1 MSRQGLFVP
10 RAGWGSSAAALLL
23 GVCFVNAAGAEPAVP
38 NEAVKDAAAEDS
50 QPLAVLAPAVDDA
63 IRQRMQD
70 RAYGEALQAIDAAI
84 ARGGQAIDC
93 LSYLKGRALALQG
106 EYAKAAEIFSSI
118 SKAFPQSPWQRRA
131 RFEEAA
137 AAARQGDYQTAE
149 RIYRGEAD
157 YLFGTGRKQQIAAIY
172 LEFADAAFH
181 PSDPLAEPDYR
192 KALEFYSAAL
202 GAGLEPGQRPEVELQ
217 AARCC
222 QELGDLAAAIERFAR
237 FAEEHPGHALLVEA
251 RYRLGECELASERR
265 AEARRTWEDL
275 LAECGK
281 SDSPRIAE
289 AAFRLAETWGVPEP
303 ANAAELDLG
312 VAALE
317 SFLARFPEHPLA
329 AKARLLIAKSAFHQR
344 RFADAADRLQG
355 FLGDERLARS
365 SEVPEALELLGRS
378 YQAQSRFDEALAVW
392 RRFLVEH
399 PADERWSGVQQAV
412 IDTEYL
418 KGIEQHRQGQLAE
431 ARKSLAEFLAHYP
444 LDHRCP
450 EILFLFG
457 EMLHTEKKFD
467 EAIAAWGRLV
477 SKHPG
482 TPEADRGQLR
492 IAETLEQDLGKFE
505 EAIDA
510 YRKAEQ
516 GSKAADARQ
525 AIDRLSEK
533 HVALAT
539 ERVFRTNQPARLR
552 LTTRNIES
560 VTIRAYRIDMET
572 YFRKMYGPPGIE
584 QLDIGL
590 IDPDKTSELSIAG
603 YRAHQEFETI
613 VEAPFEGDQAGVMAI
628 TASSGNLEST
638 TLAIRSDLDLIVKSS
653 RSEVFVFAENM
664 RTGKPWPGARLLISN
679 GREMLA
685 EAETGPDGVF
695 RTGLK
700 QLAQAEAV
708 CAVALAGE
716 HAASNA
722 IGLAGLG
729 SAKGLDDAGYVCTD
743 RPAYRAG
750 DAVQVSGWI
759 RRVAAGEYAVDEGK
773 QCTLELYDARRR
785 LVRQKKLT
793 LGRFGTFHDAFTL
806 PESCPEGQCRLV
818 VHDHRGR
825 SYDGTLRVHAYRPG
839 LVRLVIDCPRSVYYR
854 GEPIEGTIR
863 AETCYG
869 APLAGRQIR
878 YMLGDDLPRTA
889 RTDERGV
896 VRFSLPT
903 RQFHETQRVALK
915 AELPQRNLQ
924 ASVDIQLATQGYAI
938 GLSTARTV
946 FLAGE
951 LFEIRAETFTPEG
964 KPVGVK
970 LALKVFERT
979 TVAGIEGQ
987 RLVRTIDVATD
998 QASGV
1003 GRTSLAL
1010 EAGGRYVLRAEG
1022 TDQFD
1027 HRVSGQ
1033 TEIEISADEDPTR
1046 LRILADRLT
1055 CQVGET
1061 ADVIIH
1067 WRGRPALGLITFQ
1080 AARILG
1086 YRLVELRSGQN
1097 PLSIPMTAQLA
1108 PNFELAVAVMTD
1120 EADQKSDPR
1129 ANRRFHQAS
1138 ASLTVERNLDIDL
1151 AWKRAGG
1158 AEGPIRPGQRLE
1170 LSLKTTDP
1178 LGKPVSAEVC
1188 LAMLEQSVRERFPL
1202 AGAHPADL
1210 FRGISRATEMRT
1222 GSSITF
1228 SYHPGRAAVDPQI
1241 LAEQQRIETRR
1252 AEEESRQSAL
1262 AEPGGTAAA
1271 GLGGYGGMGGHGSG
1285 VGGGSA
1291 GQPAVVG
1298 PPQQAPADPFAA
1310 DPVMADPF
1318 AADPFAPRATPDLPP
1333 AEPWSAPAPMSDEN
1347 GYWNPAVITDES
1359 GRATITLEVPTRETT
1374 WEVLATGIT
1383 ADTLVGETSRSLV
1396 AKKELSAEF
1405 RLPLA
1410 FVEGDKADIPVSV
1423 HQARPGGGPIE
1434 VVLKTTILGRSV
1446 EDAKT
1451 IQAAK
1456 GGSAELVFHR
1466 EFLRPEPADAAGSAG
1481 SDPDVRIEFEL
1492 TVVAGGDRETVRR
1505 VVPLLPFG
1513 AAVHAIRSGLATADA
1528 AALVEPP
1535 EATPISSP
1543 SLQILVSPTVDR
1555 CLLDSVLARPPDCQV
1570 ETSRMASD
1578 VEIAAADLMASLA
1591 LRGLLTKTKAAD
1603 GPAMRELDNRVRSA
1617 IGLLVLSQLDDGGW
1631 GWAWRSA
1638 RSQLFATSYAV
1649 WALSLAKAAAYPLPA
1664 STLPKALKYLREQLA
1679 AAGTSDDAK
1688 AVILHAM
1695 TLAGEGDFNLANRL
1709 QRIRAELSTRSLLYL
1724 ALAFAV
1730 MDRAGPAGEL
1740 LDEVTQRELQA
1751 GGAPLAE
1758 LEALRALAA
1767 EQVRPGSAK
1776 TAVDWL
1782 LAHRTG
1788 HRWSPERATGPAV
1801 QALCGWFTGQPF
1813 DAGPYRL
1820 EIFVNGTAVKT
1831 LEIEASS
1838 ETRMVDVP
1846 ASLLASGP
1854 QQVRFAITGKGR
1866 FAYECILGGF
1876 VPADRLQST
1885 TDAWRIERT
1894 YEPAPL
1900 EVDGREI
1907 APGFS
1912 TVAGAHKSF
1921 RNSVEQL
1928 PAGRRA
1934 VVRVTL
1940 QRSVA
1945 GPPAADQLEYLVVNE
1960 PIPSGAEVIEP
1971 SVTGPFES
1979 FQIVPGGIVF
1989 HLGSPQ
1995 SLGTIEYQ
2003 LYGAAPGEYR
2013 AAPTVV
2019 SNAYRPEQRAVASA
2033 RQLAVLAAGVQSK
2046 DPYRLTPDEL
2056 LALGSVAFEKGDF
2069 QSASKHLGTLVS
2081 DWSLPP
2087 DVYQRVILMLLDAHL
2102 ELGPPDKIV
2111 RYFELLIE
2119 RWPDE
2124 EISFEKALK
2133 IGAAYDAIGE
2143 VERSY
2148 IAYRAAVEGSFLRE
2162 SSTAGFLQA
2171 QGEFLRSV
2179 DFMERLLQEY
2189 PAEPYAAAAAC
2200 SLAQQVH
2207 AKAPRAAELEDLR
2220 KKKINRVDLTCRAA
2234 RMLDDFLTVFPEDPA
2249 ADRAA
2254 FSRANALLELQA
2266 YGEAVAECNR
2276 YAQRYPKSDLLD
2288 SFWYMIGYCQFA
2300 AGEHDA
2306 ALAMCRK
2313 VSETSRVDPA
2323 TGQRV
2328 DARNKWLAVYILGQI
2343 YHSLGQAEDAI
2354 REYRR
2359 VEDKYDDARA
2369 AVEEL
2374 LRKRIGLPELT
2385 VAAGGDPV
2393 ELDLEFRNLASC
2405 DLKVYRIDL
2414 VKFALLRRDLGGTS
2428 QINLAGVRPRHE
2440 AHVELGDGRDY
2451 RDRTHKLSLPLAEEG
2466 AYLVVCRGEDLHAG
2480 GVVLVSPLSLEVHE
2494 DLKTGQVRATVRDL
2508 VAGRCAS
2515 GAHVKVIGG
2524 SSAEIVS
2531 GETDLRGV
2539 FVAEAVRGPATV
2551 IALVEPSRYAMHRGP
2566 AGSLPAGSIPA
2577 GSIPSG
2583 PGRRDVA
2590 TLPAATG
2597 AVAAAAG
2604 PNRQEERIKVALQ
2617 SPAAI
2622 DLTEAPLAAV
2632 AADLSRQHGI
2642 NIQLDRR
2649 ALDDV
2654 GLAADTPITKSLSGL
2669 SLKSCL
2675 RLILRELNLTYV
2687 VRDEV
2692 LLITTPEEAERVQVT
2707 RLYPVSDLVLAR
2719 DEAGQTW
2726 ADFDSLIQTV
2736 TSTVEPESWEEVGG
2750 PGSVSGM
2757 SYPGADVLVIRQ
2769 TDEVHEEIASLLARM
2784 RSLAAPRDGTT
2795 DLPVRPRGPAH
2806 PGFGG
2811 MSGMGGG
2818 FGGGGGGMGGMAG
2831 GEAGGR
2837 GLLGAGPTSPSSRKT
2852 NLLEGLQKANQELQ
2866 GQQVEQLEK
2875 MYERGSGMGGM
2886 GGGFF

>member
-1 MSRQGLFVP
+1 MSRQSLFVP
-10 RAGWGSSAAALLL
+10 RAGWVFIAAALLL
-23 GVCFVNAAGAEPAVP
+23 GVCFANAAGAEPAAP
-38 NEAVKDAAAEDS
+38 TEAVKGAATEDS
-50 QPLAVLAPAVDDA
+50 QRPGVLAPAVDDA

-70 RAYGEALQAIDAAI
+70 RAYGEAIQAIDAAI

-106 EYAKAAEIFSSI
+106 EYAKAAEVFSSI
-118 SKAFPQSPWQRRA
+118 SETFPQSPWQRRA
-131 RFEEAA
+131 RFEKAA
-137 AAARQGDYQTAE
+137 AAVGQGDYRAAQ
-149 RIYRGEAD
+149 RIYRGEAE

-172 LEFADAAFH
+172 LEFAAAAFQ
-181 PSDPLAEPDYR
+181 PRDKLAEPDYR

-222 QELGDLAAAIERFAR
+222 QELGDLAAAIERFTR
-237 FAEEHPGHALLVEA
+237 FADDHPGHALLVEA
-251 RYRLGECELASERR
+251 RFRLGECQLSSGKR

-329 AKARLLIAKSAFHQR
+329 SKAPLLIAKSDFHQR

-355 FLGDERLARS
+355 FLGDERLARA
-365 SEVPEALELLGRS
+365 SELPEALELLGRS
-378 YQAQSRFDEALAVW
+378 YQAQSRFDDALAVW

-418 KGIEQHRQGQLAE
+418 KGIEQRRRGQLAE

-525 AIDRLSEK
+525 AIARLSEK

-539 ERVFRTNQPARLR
+539 ECVFRTNQPARLR

-572 YFRKMYGPPGIE
+572 YFRKMYGSPDIE

-603 YRAHQEFETI
+603 YRAHQQFDTI
-613 VEAPFEGDQAGVMAI
+613 VEAPFEGDQAGGLAI

-638 TLAIRSDLDLIVKSS
+638 TLAIRSDLDVIVKSS
-653 RSEVFVFAENM
+653 RTEVFVFAENM
-664 RTGKPWPGARLLISN
+664 RTGKPWPSARLLISN

-722 IGLAGLG
+722 IGLASLG
-729 SAKGLDDAGYVCTD
+729 IAKGLDNVGYVCTD

-806 PESCPEGQCRLV
+806 PAACPEGQCRLV

-825 SYDGTLRVHAYRPG
+825 SYDGTLRVHAYKPA
-839 LVRLVIDCPRSVYYR
+839 LVRLVIDCPRSVYCR
-854 GEPIEGTIR
+854 GEQIEGTIR

-903 RQFHETQRVALK
+903 RQFHENQRVALK

-924 ASVDIQLATQGYAI
+924 ASVDIQLATQGYTI
-938 GLSTARTV
+938 ELSTARPV

-964 KPVGVK
+964 KPVGEK

-979 TVAGIEGQ
+979 KAAGIEGQ

-998 QASGV
+998 QANGV

-1027 HRVSGQ
+1027 HPVSAQ

-1046 LRILADRLT
+1046 LRILANRLT
-1055 CQVGET
+1055 WQVGET
-1061 ADVIIH
+1061 ANVIVH

-1120 EADQKSDPR
+1120 EADQKGVPR
-1129 ANRRFHQAS
+1129 ANGRFHQAS
-1138 ASLTVERNLDIDL
+1138 APLTVERDLDIDL
-1151 AWKRAGG
+1151 AWTRAGG
-1158 AEGPIRPGQRLE
+1158 AEGPIRPGERLE
-1170 LSLKTTDP
+1170 LTLKTTDP

-1188 LAMLEQSVRERFPL
+1188 LAMLEQSVVERFPL
-1202 AGAHPADL
+1202 AGVHAADL

-1228 SYHPGRAAVDPQI
+1228 SYHPERATVNPQI

-1252 AEEESRQSAL
+1252 AEETSRQSAL
-1262 AEPGGTAAA
+1262 AEPGVAGAPGA
-1271 GLGGYGGMGGHGSG
+1271 GLGGYGGMGSHGSG
-1285 VGGGSA
+1285 VGGGSV

-1298 PPQQAPADPFAA
+1298 PPQQVPADPFAA

-1333 AEPWSAPAPMSDEN
+1333 AEPWSAPAPMSGEN

-1359 GRATITLEVPTRETT
+1359 GRATVTLEAPTRETT

-1396 AKKELSAEF
+1396 AKKELSAEL
-1405 RLPLA
+1405 RLPLG

-1446 EDAKT
+1446 EDTKT

-1456 GGSAELVFHR
+1456 GGNAELVFHR

-1481 SDPDVRIEFEL
+1481 FDPDVRIEFEL
-1492 TVVAGGDRETVRR
+1492 TAVAGGDRVTVRR

-1543 SLQILVSPTVDR
+1543 SLQILVSPTVER
-1555 CLLDSVLARPPDCQV
+1555 CLLDSVLARPPGCQI
-1570 ETSRMASD
+1570 ETSRIASD

-1603 GPAMRELDNRVRSA
+1603 GPAMRELDSRLRAA

-1631 GWAWRSA
+1631 GWAWHSD

-1649 WALSLAKAAAYPLPA
+1649 WALSLAKAAGYPLPA
-1664 STLPKALKYLREQLA
+1664 SALPKALKYLREQLA
-1679 AAGTSDDAK
+1679 AAGTSDNAK

-1709 QRIRAELSTRSLLYL
+1709 QRIRTELSTRSLLYL
-1724 ALAFAV
+1724 ALAFAA

-1740 LDEVTQRELQA
+1740 LDVAAQRDLQPD
-1751 GGAPLAE
+1751 GAPLAE

-1776 TAVDWL
+1776 VAVDWL

-1801 QALCGWFTGQPF
+1801 QALCGWFAGQPF

-1820 EIFVNGTAVKT
+1820 DIFVNGTAVKT

-1846 ASLLASGP
+1846 ASLLVSGP

-1876 VPADRLQST
+1876 VPADQLQST
-1885 TDAWRIERT
+1885 TAAWQVERT

-1912 TVAGAHKSF
+1912 IVAGAHKSF

-1940 QRSVA
+1940 RRPVA
-1945 GPPAADQLEYLVVNE
+1945 GPPAADPLEYLVVKE

-1971 SVTGPFES
+1971 SVTGSFES
-1979 FQIVPGGIVF
+1979 FQVVPGGILF

-2003 LYGAAPGEYR
+2003 LYGAMPGEYR

-2033 RQLAVLAAGVQSK
+2033 RQLAVLAAGEQSK

-2056 LALGSVAFEKGDF
+2056 LALGSLAFGKGDF

-2081 DWSLPP
+2081 DWNLPP

-2133 IGAAYDAIGE
+2133 IGAAYEAIGE
-2143 VERSY
+2143 FERSY

-2207 AKAPRAAELEDLR
+2207 AKALQAAELEDLR
-2220 KKKINRVDLTCRAA
+2220 KRKVNRVDLTRRAA
-2234 RMLDDFLTVFPEDPA
+2234 HMLDDFLTVFPEDPA

-2306 ALAMCRK
+2306 ALAVCRK

-2323 TGQRV
+2323 TGQRIE
-2328 DARNKWLAVYILGQI
+2328 ARNKWLAVYMLGQI

-2385 VAAGGDPV
+2385 VAAGGAPV

-2414 VKFALLRRDLGGTS
+2414 MKFALLRRELGGTS

-2466 AYLVVCRGEDLHAG
+2466 AYLVVCRGENLHAS

-2494 DLKTGQVRATVRDL
+2494 DLKTGQVRATVRDM

-2524 SSAEIVS
+2524 SPAEIVS

-2566 AGSLPAGSIPA
+2566 AGSLPAGSIP
-2577 GSIPSG
+2577 SG
-2583 PGRRDVA
+2583 PCRRDLA
-2590 TLPAATG
+2590 TLPAAPS
-2597 AVAAAAG
+2597 AAATAAG
-2604 PNRQEERIKVALQ
+2604 PNEQEERIKAALQ

-2622 DLTEAPLAAV
+2622 DVTEAPLATV
-2632 AADLSRQHGI
+2632 AAHLSRQHGI

-2654 GLAADTPITKSLSGL
+2654 GLSTDTPITKSLSGL

-2692 LLITTPEEAERVQVT
+2692 LLITTPEEAEREQVT

-2736 TSTVEPESWEEVGG
+2736 TSTVEPESWDEVGG

-2769 TDEVHEEIASLLARM
+2769 TDQVHEEIASLLARM
-2784 RSLAAPRDGTT
+2784 RSMAAPRDGKT

-2811 MSGMGGG
+2811 MGGMGGG
-2818 FGGGGGGMGGMAG
+2818 LGAGGGGMGGMAG

-2837 GLLGAGPTSPSSRKT
+2837 GVTGAGATAPAGRKT
-2852 NLLEGLQKANQELQ
+2852 NLLEDLQKANQELQ